1 MARFKIKV
9 IDIAKWITIIVLDLS
24 VFIFLGLLLV
34 DYEDTYNH
42 SKYGDCWDYS
52 NMNLKIKVILFCLY
66 SWQILNVIGLIYI
79 ARKVYK
85 IFRR

>member
-42 SKYGDCWDYS
+42 SKHGDCWDYS